1 METPW
6 RLRPGTVLSTHSV
19 SSRPSRSAGRRAA
32 QGDTQR
38 GLRAGRRQR
47 RGKQPLQSEPEV
59 RSATWRRGPTI
70 QDAIVGS
77 VTESSEDHLARHGGG
92 LRVCP
97 RCRWHKRGA
106 DWVCSYGKFLCQH
119 SRGSRENVVW
129 LAERPARFGGE
140 WALGCT
146 ICSWFAQRA
155 WSEQRGSEGS
165 CGSSTSQLQR
175 GTASMCRLGSRFAR
189 FEVRAECLQ
198 AEHFKQHAVSAVHRR
213 VVVAWLNPDAPLTF
227 ALQAILEDE
236 LLLSGAAPQPA
247 DWLRT

>member
-38 GLRAGRRQR
+38 GLLTATRPRRSRLSAPSHSAGRRQR

-92 LRVCP
+92 LRTCP

-175 GTASMCRLGSRFAR
+175 GTAPRNRFSDRIPEPSCHPKKPCLCIQYCRCS
-189 FEVRAECLQ
+189 EP
-198 AEHFKQHAVSAVHRR
+198 SPHRR
-213 VVVAWLNPDAPLTF
+213 VAP
-227 ALQAILEDE
+227 
-236 LLLSGAAPQPA
+236 
-247 DWLRT
+247 